1 MTAAICVM
9 LGFLTGACIII
20 IGIHIRNLEHTLYVQ
35 ANDIIHCMNEQT
47 KAIQELV
54 KTIQK
59 VKHHD

>member
-1 MTAAICVM
+1 MTTAICIM
-9 LGFLTGACIII
+9 LGLLTGACII

-54 KTIQK
+54 KTIQE